1 MSKKSKTNKSQKKPK
16 TDDRGDILVDS
27 DGLWSIPDP
36 HCRRYYHACQV
47 FLKELVRLMV
57 RWQIFTYQGR
67 TYLSLPP
74 ELDKGVYMVKPKKGK
89 KNR

>member
-1 MSKKSKTNKSQKKPK
+1 
-16 TDDRGDILVDS
+16 
-27 DGLWSIPDP
+27 
-36 HCRRYYHACQV
+36 
-47 FLKELVRLMV
+47 MV